1 MSNYLSVATI
11 TAAFGKLLTDALQAV
26 PNLSAQPELRIGRP
40 PPDSPGS
47 FVGANLFLYRATPSA
62 VRRNNNPATHSAGSA
77 SLRPQIAIDLDY
89 IVTFYGSD
97 LSLEPHRLMG
107 SVIALMQAHPVLS
120 AVEIRAVVG
129 SGGPQGPL
137 AGADL
142 DLQAEPVRFTPNPLD
157 LDNLH
162 RLWSLFPGAPYAPS
176 FAYTAPGILI
186 EDVPAPAR
194 APARTVR

>member
-1 MSNYLSVATI
+1 
-11 TAAFGKLLTDALQAV
+11 
-26 PNLSAQPELRIGRP
+26 
-40 PPDSPGS
+40 
-47 FVGANLFLYRATPSA
+47 
-62 VRRNNNPATHSAGSA
+62 
-77 SLRPQIAIDLDY
+77 
-89 IVTFYGSD
+89 
-97 LSLEPHRLMG
+97 MG

-142 DLQAEPVRFTPNPLD
+142 DLQAEPVRFTPNQLD

-176 FAYTAPGILI
+176 LAYTAPGILI